1 MVVGLYGN
9 FRKYR
14 IEIWEKNI
22 SGMIKKL
29 IEMLGKTPKNG
40 KINNNIRIEVIL
52 LKKQYMYNIIG
63 FFFIGNTCM
72 I

>member
-1 MVVGLYGN
+1 MVVGLYRN

-14 IEIWEKNI
+14 IEIWGKNI